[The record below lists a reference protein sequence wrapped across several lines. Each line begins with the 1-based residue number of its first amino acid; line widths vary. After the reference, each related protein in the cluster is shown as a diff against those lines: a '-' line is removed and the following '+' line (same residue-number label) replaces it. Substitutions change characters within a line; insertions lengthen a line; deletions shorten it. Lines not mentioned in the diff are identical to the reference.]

1 MSVVRT
7 VGPHDAASAPTG
19 DAAQPSP
26 VGTKRSRD
34 ELPTSVVDLFSTEQ
48 TWQTWLDIEAALAL
62 SQASL
67 GLIPSQHAQRIAAH
81 ASLQHLDLAAL
92 RVDIQRTMAPVL
104 SVVHALAHACGDE
117 AGGYVHWGGTTQNII
132 LGGRVLQMRRVH
144 RLLLARIGCALDTLA
159 TMAEVSADTVMVG
172 RTNRKHALPITFGFK
187 VASWIEE
194 LTRCVERFRQVE
206 PRTFSLVF
214 GGAIGA
220 MHTFGSD
227 GVQLA
232 NAIAERL
239 ELGSPLVHSRAM
251 LDPFCEYVLVLSLF
265 AMTCSR
271 IGNELYTLMA
281 DEIGEV
287 AETLTEG
294 VVGSSTMP
302 HKDNPKHV
310 VSLIARAAR
319 LRALAAP
326 ALEAGQPSHE
336 GDSATNQ
343 QLYSLIDE
351 ACPLAYDVAVKLDG
365 LLALIRF
372 DPARMRENLAR
383 SADVIASE
391 HLMMVLAT
399 TLGRQHAHDRVHAAI
414 RESRRAG
421 STLADVLMG
430 QPDVAIHYTREQI
443 VQALDPARYIGNS
456 RDIALRAAAMARSVA
471 TELALRTG

>member
-1 MSVVRT
+1 MSR
-7 VGPHDAASAPTG
+7 AA
-19 DAAQPSP
+19 
-26 VGTKRSRD
+26 V
-34 ELPTSVVDLFSTEQ
+34 LPASVADLFSTEQ

-67 GLIPSQHAQRIAAH
+67 GLIPAQHAQRIAAH
-81 ASLQHLDLAAL
+81 ASLQHLDLPAL
-92 RVDIQRTMAPVL
+92 RADIQRTMAPVL

-144 RLLLARIGCALDTLA
+144 ALLLARIGNALDTLA
-159 TMAEVSADTVMVG
+159 TLAEDGADAVMAG

-194 LTRCVERFRQVE
+194 LARCVERLRQVE
-206 PRTFSLVF
+206 PRAFSLVF

-220 MHTFGSD
+220 MHTFGPD
-227 GVQLA
+227 GMRLA
-232 NAIAERL
+232 GAIAGRL
-239 ELGSPLVHSRAM
+239 GLASPLVHSRAM
-251 LDPFCEYVLVLSLF
+251 LDPFCEYVLVLALF
-265 AMTCSR
+265 AMACSR

-287 AETLTEG
+287 AEALPEG

-310 VSLIARAAR
+310 VGLIARAAK

-343 QLYSLIDE
+343 QVYGLIDE
-351 ACPLAYDVAVKLDG
+351 ACPLAYDLAVRLDE
-365 LLALIRF
+365 LLPLVRF
-372 DPARMRENLAR
+372 DAARMRENLAR

-391 HLMMVLAT
+391 RLMMVLAA

-414 RESRRAG
+414 REARRRGCA
-421 STLADVLMG
+421 LADVLAG
-430 QPDVAIHYTREQI
+430 QPDIAAHHTREQI
-443 VQALDPARYIGNS
+443 VDALEPARYTGNS
-456 RDIALRAAAMARSVA
+456 RDIALRAAALARS
-471 TELALRTG
+471 LAAGLAPAAAQAAPLA